1 MQEEEKGA
9 GDILERVSPVVI
21 LFASEICIINIPTKS
36 GQNMQTANTTRV
48 DLENSLGQ
56 RNKGNIS
63 KKLEAVRIWERNT
76 AENGAL
82 VCRWVEEN
90 RLKRMVSIS
99 GSLREMETFAVDL
112 TDDIVVKAHK
122 YDLEY
127 APTPIDTECLKTQ
140 SLDAI
145 QDEAANLFAEWH
157 TVMEIQGELQKFI
170 APLRE
175 EYDRMLAALKNLH
188 ENCTKIETSLSRDW
202 PVVFQTARILR
213 GKVQNLTMAVEG
225 SKNLRW
231 SCDDLQRN
239 YYYLWQ
245 KLHDLDSEAETIRQM
260 DEQDV
265 VEMQTLEKEYQNSV
279 RDHAHR
285 IQEGNE
291 AGIRREIAEGD
302 AYLKSLTDQ
311 YKNGRK
317 TGTNTPPALEV
328 KAQLKRKT
336 DGYKQQLHDY
346 NYQRVDD
353 SLLER
358 ERKRQ
363 FMPVGKEI
371 SVPLSRGEFVSAL
384 LRLIMD
390 LDKITSQHPDIAD
403 AIEDLRTAHREAIK
417 NKPDPSE
424 IKRLLKNARGTLVAV
439 EKTVPEVALMLD
451 GINTLAGV
459 IQNIFR

>member
-1 MQEEEKGA
+1 M
-9 GDILERVSPVVI
+9 
-21 LFASEICIINIPTKS
+21 INIVTKPA
-36 GQNMQTANTTRV
+36 QNMQSANTTRV
-48 DLENSLGQ
+48 DLENTLGQ
-56 RNKGNIS
+56 RDQGNVS
-63 KKLEAVRIWERNT
+63 KKLEAVRSWDRST
-76 AENGAL
+76 AENGAM
-82 VCRWVEEN
+82 VCRWVEED

-127 APTPIDTECLKTQ
+127 APTPIDTESLKTQ

-145 QDEAANLFAEWH
+145 QEDATNLFAEWH

-175 EYDRMLAALKNLH
+175 DHDRMLSALKDLH
-188 ENCTKIETSLSRDW
+188 EDCGKLETQLSRDW
-202 PVVFQTARILR
+202 PVVFQTASILR
-213 GKVQNLTMAVEG
+213 ERVENLTKAVEG

-245 KLHDLDSEAETIRQM
+245 KLNDLDSEAKNIRHL

-279 RDHAHR
+279 RDHARR
-285 IQEGNE
+285 IYEGNE
-291 AGIRREIAEGD
+291 AGIRREIAAGD
-302 AYLKSLTDQ
+302 AYLKSLADQ

-317 TGTNTPPALEV
+317 TGTNTPPALEI

-336 DGYKQQLHDY
+336 EGYIQQLHDY

-363 FMPVGKEI
+363 FMPPGREI
-371 SVPLSRGEFVSAL
+371 SVPLSKGEFVTAL

-390 LDKITSQHPDIAD
+390 LDKITNQHPEIAD
-403 AIEDLRTAHREAIK
+403 AIEDLRSAHREAIK
-417 NKPDPSE
+417 NRPESSE
-424 IKRLLKNARGTLVAV
+424 IKRLLKNARGTLVVV
-439 EKTVPEVALMLD
+439 EKTVPEVALVLD
-451 GINTLAGV
+451 GINSLAGV
-459 IQNIFR
+459 IPNIFG